1 MSERSFRVEL
11 RVEISYY
18 YSYFS
23 LFSRQICRS
32 GISKTS
38 FFIVQNFSL
47 LDKLSKSTVLIHIFT
62 FLSLMTLT
70 PGQIQGHK
78 KIFFSSDSDVLYT
91 QKSYASGDYKNV
103 TLTLKFQMTL
113 IWEASKVQFFKC
125 LFLS

>member
-1 MSERSFRVEL
+1 MSERSFRLEL
-11 RVEISYY
+11 RVEISYYYYYYY

-38 FFIVQNFSL
+38 CFIVQNFSL

-70 PGQIQGHK
+70 PGQI
-78 KIFFSSDSDVLYT
+78 S
-91 QKSYASGDYKNV
+91 KS
-103 TLTLKFQMTL
+103 
-113 IWEASKVQFFKC
+113 
-125 LFLS
+125 

>member
-1 MSERSFRVEL
+1 MSEHSFRVEL

-18 YSYFS
+18 YYYSYFS
-23 LFSRQICRS
+23 LFSRQICGS

-38 FFIVQNFSL
+38 CFIVQNFSL

-91 QKSYASGDYKNV
+91 QKSYA
-103 TLTLKFQMTL
+103 
-113 IWEASKVQFFKC
+113 
-125 LFLS
+125 